1 MGGPWLYAIAAAAGK
16 QFDFDGRRA
25 PIPVTVDSYT
35 ALVRDGRLIEDRS
48 WYIRQNWRKIEI
60 GDELFVYTGDQNL
73 GIVGFATINDVKQRQ
88 DGWYLNLNF
97 DLRRCRA
104 LLKQPVPAEV
114 VRTWVPFPRR
124 NVISLAPFT
133 RELYRRL
140 PWKTTR
146 RHAGR

>member
-1 MGGPWLYAIAAAAGK
+1 MKELDIPI
-16 QFDFDGRRA
+16 DFDGRRA

-73 GIVGFATINDVKQRQ
+73 GIVGFATINDVNQRE
-88 DGWYLNLNF
+88 DEWYVNLNF

-104 LLKQPVPAEV
+104 LLTQPIPAEV

-124 NVISLAPFT
+124 T
-133 RELYRRL
+133 
-140 PWKTTR
+140 
-146 RHAGR
+146 